1 MGLQLPQSSRST
13 VGSWPRGS
21 WPRGSWSREDWGV
34 RDRASRS
41 PSLRLEGL
49 WLSGL
54 WLSGLRLSG
63 LCVGFLGSDITWSER
78 DRVTV
83 GLEDRDLLANVGE
96 IFLDCIEVLSAC
108 RQAQATFLLVRF
120 DRGSRPVAFGGH
132 RGPQR
137 QGFVRFLLGFDH
149 RKLGLQLLVVL
160 EQKLVALGVH
170 CALGGQLLAHFQADG
185 VLGMR
190 DDVRDQGAC
199 RQCDLHVAQGSK
211 EVWIREF

>member
-1 MGLQLPQSSRST
+1 M
-13 VGSWPRGS
+13 
-21 WPRGSWSREDWGV
+21 
-34 RDRASRS
+34 
-41 PSLRLEGL
+41 
-49 WLSGL
+49 
-54 WLSGLRLSG
+54 
-63 LCVGFLGSDITWSER
+63 
-78 DRVTV
+78 

-160 EQKLVALGVH
+160 EQEFVALGVH
-170 CALGGQLLAHFQADG
+170 RALGGQLLAHFQADG

-190 DDVRDQGAC
+190 DDIGDQGAC
-199 RQCDLHVAQGSK
+199 RQCDLHVAQGS
-211 EVWIREF
+211 EEIRIREF